1 MSEDTE
7 YKPDGKM
14 WLFVLLVCILF
25 GASLLYFGH
34 SQGIDNFTPIAS
46 GSPTHQSKVYTVYY
60 STGVFS
66 PTNLRIHAGDSVKFL
81 NESTDK
87 LHVVTDSSDGIPDLA
102 GFDSIGDIPPQ
113 GTFVY
118 TFAVA
123 GSFGYHN
130 DLNKAERGMMIVRS
144 D

>member
-1 MSEDTE
+1 MTADTE

-25 GASLLYFGH
+25 GGSLLYFGRNR
-34 SQGIDNFTPIAS
+34 GIDLQPIITGTPAR
-46 GSPTHQSKVYTVYY
+46 QSRVYTVYY
-60 STGVFS
+60 NTGVFS

-81 NESTDK
+81 NESNDK
-87 LHVVTDSSDGIPDLA
+87 LHVITDSTNNVPDLA
-102 GFDSIGDIPPQ
+102 GFDSIGSIPSQ
-113 GTFVY
+113 GSFTY

-130 DLNKAERGMMIVRS
+130 DLDKAERGMVIVRPQ
-144 D
+144 